1 MTIQI
6 KEQTTKKILKDIS
19 KELDLEHSR
28 KEEIKDRVIAD
39 LFADGKM
46 KVKHTWIKA
55 YDSESGKEGWIS
67 MDSVLHDIMKEL
79 EKIK

>member
-1 MTIQI
+1 M
-6 KEQTTKKILKDIS
+6 KDKDIA
-19 KELDLEHSR
+19 E
-28 KEEIKDRVIAD
+28 

-67 MDSVLHDIMKEL
+67 VESILSDIIEEL
-79 EKIK
+79 KSSHNTDRRNS